1 MKKIYKNGLIIKI
14 IKIIVDS
21 NNNLYNKYYYY
32 SKNVNLLFEHVF
44 LFKQNNVFISLLYK

>member
-1 MKKIYKNGLIIKI
+1 MKKIYKNDII
-14 IKIIVDS
+14 IKIIVH

>member
-1 MKKIYKNGLIIKI
+1 MKKIYKNVII
-14 IKIIVDS
+14 IKIIVHN

-44 LFKQNNVFISLLYK
+44 LFKQNNVFISSVYK